1 MIENGPMRPTG
12 LFLLSIT
19 LLSAAAAAA
28 AVPPAMAQKRL
39 VLIDQDGSGPGGS
52 NQMAMM
58 VLLQSPQ
65 VEVLGIAMVTGNAW
79 RDDEARHTLRMLEM
93 IGRTDVPVAL
103 GAVFP
108 LIRTQQETQLN
119 APLVGQVAWLGA
131 WGQKLATLT
140 DQGTAAGAAPAHPP
154 LPGPW
159 ETPPL
164 EEGEPHT
171 KPISEDAVH
180 FLIRQVHAHPHQV
193 TVYAAGPLTD
203 IALAIAL
210 DPHLAELSQGLVV
223 MGGSLNPHTD
233 DPEFSSSPRHE
244 FNFWFDP
251 EAARITLRA
260 RWPRID
266 VTTVD
271 VSIKAM
277 FTQAMLDEISKS
289 ASPAARYIAKYSQ
302 DRYYLWDEL
311 AACAWLDPS
320 IITKDRNL
328 YMDVDVSHGPAYG
341 ETLTWSEVLKPAID
355 LQLVHAQVDLDP
367 PKFTRIFVDL
377 MSAPAPSSK
386 TAAKR

>member
-1 MIENGPMRPTG
+1 LRTYRDNGELMRQRV
-12 LFLLSIT
+12 LVFFLLSV
-19 LLSAAAAAA
+19 LSAVVGA
-28 AVPPAMAQKRL
+28 PAMAQKRL

-79 RDDEARHTLRMLEM
+79 RDDEARHTLRMLEL

-108 LIRTQQETQLN
+108 LIRTQEETRFN
-119 APLVGQVAWLGA
+119 SSLVGQVAWLGA
-131 WGQKLATLT
+131 WGQKLAVLT
-140 DQGTAAGAAPAHPP
+140 DAGHDAAGTPPAHPEI
-154 LPGPW
+154 PGPW
-159 ETPPL
+159 DTPPL

-171 KPISEDAVH
+171 KPIAEDAVH
-180 FLIRQVHAHPHQV
+180 FLIRQVRAHPHQV

-203 IALAIAL
+203 IALAIGI
-210 DPHLAELSQGLVV
+210 DPHFAELTQGLVV
-223 MGGSLNPHTD
+223 MGGSLDPQTD
-233 DPEFSSSPRHE
+233 DPEFASSPRHE

-260 RWPRID
+260 HWPRID

-289 ASPAARYIAKYSQ
+289 PNPAARYIAKYSQ

-320 IITKDRNL
+320 IITKDRSL

-341 ETLTWSEVLKPAID
+341 ETLTWSEALKPAID
-355 LQLVHAQVDLDP
+355 LRLVHAQVDLDL
-367 PKFTRIFVDL
+367 PKFTRMFVDL
-377 MSAPAPSSK
+377 MSAPTPEV
-386 TAAKR
+386 RQRR